1 MGCTTKILG
10 FSNDRYYDGKLT
22 SHESVHDRMLRSDRQ
37 PLVFIDTAGC
47 GFEEVLHQEHRSY
60 LNQGEFFIIRE
71 HILAHAENLL
81 GASIGIISPYAE
93 QVRFIRRK

>member
-1 MGCTTKILG
+1 
-10 FSNDRYYDGKLT
+10 
-22 SHESVHDRMLRSDRQ
+22 MLSDRQ

-60 LNQGEFFIIRE
+60 LNQGEFLSLE
-71 HILAHAENLL
+71 NILAHAENLL

-93 QVRFIRRK
+93 QVRFIRQEISEDAKPRTMDISKFY